1 MGTFSRSV
9 PILFE
14 TLQLNDGDLVLLLER
29 TMNCPFCGSINSR
42 VIDTRSAEGGIRRRR
57 ECESCGR
64 RFTTYERVAPL
75 RLMVIKQDGRREPFD
90 RDKIVRGVQIACAK
104 RPIQTEEIEEM
115 VSGIE
120 SELYHRGSREVTSR
134 EIGEMVMHNLR
145 RLDEVAYIRFATIYR
160 QFADVEDLADEIESL
175 MERRQ
180 REAILKAQMK
190 LDI

>member
-1 MGTFSRSV
+1 MK
-9 PILFE
+9 
-14 TLQLNDGDLVLLLER
+14 
-29 TMNCPFCGSINSR
+29 CPFCASTDSR

-57 ECESCGR
+57 ECQDCKR

-90 RDKIVRGVQIACAK
+90 RDKILRGIQIACAK
-104 RPIQTEEIEEM
+104 RPIETESIEEL

-134 EIGEMVMHNLR
+134 EIGEMVMQNLR

-160 QFADVEDLADEIESL
+160 RFADVEDLADEIEVL
-175 MERRQ
+175 LERRQ
-180 REAILKAQMK
+180 LEESLRAQLR
-190 LDI
+190 LDL

>member
-1 MGTFSRSV
+1 MK
-9 PILFE
+9 
-14 TLQLNDGDLVLLLER
+14 
-29 TMNCPFCGSINSR
+29 CPFCASTDSR

-57 ECESCGR
+57 ECQDCGR

-90 RDKIVRGVQIACAK
+90 RDKILGGIQIACAK
-104 RPIQTEEIEEM
+104 RPIDTESIEEL

-134 EIGEMVMHNLR
+134 EIGEMVMQNLR

-160 QFADVEDLADEIESL
+160 RFADVEDLADEIESL
-175 MERRQ
+175 QERRQ
-180 REAILKAQMK
+180 LEESLRAQLR
-190 LDI
+190 LDL

>member
-1 MGTFSRSV
+1 
-9 PILFE
+9 
-14 TLQLNDGDLVLLLER
+14 
-29 TMNCPFCGSINSR
+29 MNCPFCGSADSR
-42 VIDTRSAEGGIRRRR
+42 VIDTRGAEGGIRRRR
-57 ECESCGR
+57 ECQDCGR

-90 RDKIVRGVQIACAK
+90 RDKIVRGIQIACAK
-104 RPIQTEEIEEM
+104 RPIETEEIEEL
-115 VSGIE
+115 VSSIE

-134 EIGEMVMHNLR
+134 EIGEMVMQNLR

-175 MERRQ
+175 MERRE

-190 LDI
+190 LGI

>member
-1 MGTFSRSV
+1 MK
-9 PILFE
+9 
-14 TLQLNDGDLVLLLER
+14 
-29 TMNCPFCGSINSR
+29 CPFCASTESR

-57 ECESCGR
+57 ECQDCGR

-90 RDKIVRGVQIACAK
+90 RDKILGGIQIACAK
-104 RPIQTEEIEEM
+104 RPIDTGSIEEL

-134 EIGEMVMHNLR
+134 EIGEMVMRNLR
-145 RLDEVAYIRFATIYR
+145 RLDEVAYILFATIYR

-175 MERRQ
+175 QERRQ
-180 REAILKAQMK
+180 LEERLSAQLR
-190 LDI
+190 LDW

>member
-1 MGTFSRSV
+1 
-9 PILFE
+9 
-14 TLQLNDGDLVLLLER
+14 
-29 TMNCPFCGSINSR
+29 MNCPFCGSINSR
-42 VIDTRSAEGGIRRRR
+42 VVDTRSAEGGIRRRR
-57 ECESCGR
+57 ECEACGR

>member
-1 MGTFSRSV
+1 MK
-9 PILFE
+9 
-14 TLQLNDGDLVLLLER
+14 
-29 TMNCPFCGSINSR
+29 CPFCASTDSR

-57 ECESCGR
+57 ECQDCER

-90 RDKIVRGVQIACAK
+90 RDKILGGIQIACAK
-104 RPIQTEEIEEM
+104 RPIDTESIEEL

-134 EIGEMVMHNLR
+134 EIGEMVMQNLR

-160 QFADVEDLADEIESL
+160 KFADVEDLADEIEAL
-175 MERRQ
+175 LERRQ
-180 REAILKAQMK
+180 LEESLRAQLR
-190 LDI
+190 LDL

>member
-1 MGTFSRSV
+1 M
-9 PILFE
+9 
-14 TLQLNDGDLVLLLER
+14 Q
-29 TMNCPFCGSINSR
+29 CPFCASLNSK

-57 ECESCGR
+57 ECEDCGR

-75 RLMVIKQDGRREPFD
+75 RLMVIKQDGRRESFD
-90 RDKIVRGVQIACAK
+90 RDKILRGIQIACAK
-104 RPIQTEEIEEM
+104 RPIETEAIGEL

-145 RLDEVAYIRFATIYR
+145 KLDEVAYIRFATIYR
-160 QFADVEDLADEIESL
+160 RFADVEDLADEIESL

-180 REAILKAQMK
+180 REAMLKAQMR

>member
-1 MGTFSRSV
+1 MESFFHLR
-9 PILFE
+9 
-14 TLQLNDGDLVLLLER
+14 VLLSASRAFTRVQWSKGME
-29 TMNCPFCGSINSR
+29 CPFCTSPNSK

-57 ECESCGR
+57 ECEVCGR

-75 RLMVIKQDGRREPFD
+75 RLMVIKQDGRREPFE
-90 RDKIVRGVQIACAK
+90 REKIMRGIQIACAK
-104 RPIQTEEIEEM
+104 RPIETDAIEEM

-145 RLDEVAYIRFATIYR
+145 KLDEVAYIRFATIYR
-160 QFADVEDLADEIESL
+160 HFTDVGDLAEEIEAL
-175 MERRQ
+175 RERRE
-180 REAILKAQMK
+180 REAALKAQMR

>member
-1 MGTFSRSV
+1 M
-9 PILFE
+9 
-14 TLQLNDGDLVLLLER
+14 Q
-29 TMNCPFCGSINSR
+29 CPFCGSINSR

-57 ECESCGR
+57 ECEDCER

-75 RLMVIKQDGRREPFD
+75 RLRVVKRDGRREPFE
-90 RDKIVRGVQIACAK
+90 RDKIIAGVQIACAK
-104 RPIQTEEIEEM
+104 RPVSTEKIEEL

-145 RLDEVAYIRFATIYR
+145 KLDEVAYIRFATIYR
-160 QFADVEDLADEIESL
+160 QFRDVEELADEIESL
-175 MERRQ
+175 QERRL
-180 REAILKAQMK
+180 REAILKSQMK